1 LRARFLS
8 SVLSVY
14 GPAYLETGDMMIPT
28 VILLLFALLPQTAPI
43 EIGPDSTKKFSL
55 DFTGL
60 KADGSTGAVVAEL
73 EFQFTPASGAPVL
86 VRFPLKPTIG
96 SNLVLMKDALKAVP
110 GGVYDVRARWF
121 DQASQPSAFSDPP
134 VSVKNTVNPPGPPLN
149 VSVVGG

>member
-1 LRARFLS
+1 M
-8 SVLSVY
+8 
-14 GPAYLETGDMMIPT
+14 TIPT
-28 VILLLFALLPQTAPI
+28 VTLLLLTLLPQTIPI
-43 EIGPDSTKKFSL
+43 EVGPDSTKKFSL

-60 KADGSTGAVVAEL
+60 KADGSTGAVVEEL

-86 VRFPLKPTIG
+86 VRFPMMPTIG

-110 GGVYDVRARWF
+110 GGVYDVRARWY

-134 VSVKNTVNPPGPPLN
+134 VHVNNTVNPPAPPAN